1 MYDTGHLKAPSL
13 THSPTHPIEDHNEE
27 ILAWTL
33 GKFNHRK
40 LNNIDILLVLTIC
53 TCLSDGSSCLM
64 VSPPVRRRRVRYL
77 TIHVT
82 GGVPSLYDTLAVP
95 YTTLPFFYLPRL
107 WRLHV
112 LDAVCYQRLGL
123 VISSVTLIMRCSGK
137 LWNSEHFVK
146 NSQIGIQFQ
155 SLIRKLG
162 IVFMIGF
169 DEFVTGGSINVH
181 MVFEKTEFYSKSR
194 FNYMKLQ
201 ILYFLE
207 SPQC

>member
-13 THSPTHPIEDHNEE
+13 THSPTHPIEEHNEE

-33 GKFNHRK
+33 GKFNHQK
-40 LNNIDILLVLTIC
+40 LNNIYILLVLTIC

-82 GGVPSLYDTLAVP
+82 GGSLVC
-95 YTTLPFFYLPRL
+95 TTHLQYRIPLCRFFYLPRL

-112 LDAVCYQRLGL
+112 LDVVCYQRLGL
-123 VISSVTLIMRCSGK
+123 VISSVTPIMRCSGK
-137 LWNSEHFVK
+137 LWNSEHFVT
-146 NSQIGIQFQ
+146 NGQIGIQFQ

-162 IVFMIGF
+162 ILFMIVF
-169 DEFVTGGSINVH
+169 DDLVTRGSINVD
-181 MVFEKTEFYSKSR
+181 MVFEKTEFRSKSH
-194 FNYMKLQ
+194 FNYIKLQ

-207 SPQC
+207 CPC